1 MKALIG
7 VDGSSGAFGAV
18 RFAGRLLTGSQDQ
31 VALYYTPPEMRHPS
45 GSDAGAEV
53 IDRARQALAEA
64 VFGEARARLPR
75 ELAERAHT
83 IVGAKH
89 PRQGILLAADQW
101 RAEIVV
107 IGARGSGPI
116 HGLSLGSVANA
127 VAHAARIPT
136 LIVRSG
142 DQATEQ
148 PAFKVLLAHDG
159 SQASQQAAD
168 FLGRLHWPAHSTGR
182 IMTVVESLHAGNV
195 PEWLEQRVRD
205 DEAEAMAQAWLKEHE
220 ADKQTKLA
228 ELAACC
234 RQLPPPFQGQP
245 PLVFE
250 GHAAEEILRVIG
262 TEQIDL
268 VALGTHGRGMLER
281 LLLLGSTSDKVL
293 SQAPCS
299 VLLVPEHER
308 P

>member
-1 MKALIG
+1 MKALVG

-18 RFAGRLLTGSQDQ
+18 RFAGRLLAESHDQ

-64 VFGEARARLPR
+64 VFAEARARLPR
-75 ELAERAHT
+75 ELAERVHT
-83 IVGAKH
+83 LVGSKP

-101 RAEIVV
+101 RAEMVV
-107 IGARGSGPI
+107 LGARGSGPI
-116 HGLSLGSVANA
+116 RGLALGSVANA

-136 LIVRSG
+136 LIVRCPDAS
-142 DQATEQ
+142 
-148 PAFKVLLAHDG
+148 PAAKAFNVLLAHDG

-168 FLGRLHWPAHSTGR
+168 FLTRLHWPAECKGR
-182 IMTVVESLHAGNV
+182 VMTVVESLHSGTV
-195 PEWLEQRVRD
+195 PEWLDERVRD

-220 ADKQTKLA
+220 ADKQKKLA
-228 ELAACC
+228 ELTECC
-234 RQLPPPFQGQP
+234 RRLPPPFHCDP
-245 PLVFE
+245 PLVAE
-250 GHAAEEILRVIG
+250 GHAAEEILRTI
-262 TEQIDL
+262 EAQQIDL
-268 VALGTHGRGMLER
+268 VVLGTHGRGMLER
-281 LLLLGSTSDKVL
+281 LLMLGSTSDKVL

>member
-1 MKALIG
+1 MKALVG

-18 RFAGRLLTGSQDQ
+18 RFAGRLLSGSHDQ

-64 VFGEARARLPR
+64 VFAEARARLPR

-107 IGARGSGPI
+107 LGARGSGPI
-116 HGLSLGSVANA
+116 HGLALGSVANA

-136 LIVRSG
+136 LIVRHA
-142 DQATEQ
+142 DQPPHQ
-148 PAFKVLLAHDG
+148 PALRVLLAHDG
-159 SQASQQAAD
+159 SQASDQAAS
-168 FLGRLHWPAHSTGR
+168 FLGRLHWPAESAGR
-182 IMTVVESLHAGNV
+182 ILTVVESLHPGTV

-205 DEAEAMAQAWLKEHE
+205 AAAEAMAQAWLKEHE

-228 ELAACC
+228 ELTQCC
-234 RQLPPPFQGQP
+234 QQLPPPFQREP
-245 PLVFE
+245 PLVVE
-250 GHAAEEILRVIG
+250 GHAAEEILRAI
-262 TEQIDL
+262 EEQQIDL
-268 VALGTHGRGMLER
+268 VVLGTHGRGMLER

-293 SQAPCS
+293 SQSPCS
-299 VLLVPEHER
+299 VLLVPEHEQ